1 MKLELKPFQQS
12 TSFEIMAKLDKAR
25 ESVASG
31 ELEAIILA
39 APTGSG
45 KTITLAQMID
55 YTYGGGDGVSP
66 RPNTVYLWL
75 SDSPELNQQSKN
87 KLLGTC
93 DHLPYYKMV
102 TIESENFKDDELQ
115 PGYVYFINTQLLGK
129 DKLLTKEGGGDFR
142 NTTFWQT
149 VARTIA
155 RAPQDFVLIIDEAHR
170 GATATDRNRTTIMQ
184 KFIVGSPVDGMPA
197 VPLVLGMSATP
208 QRFTTLL
215 GNNNRTQRPINID
228 PEEVRASGLLKDLII
243 VHNPTTNIVGDLT
256 LLEQAARTWKQFTK
270 QWEEYC
276 VKEREKDIVRPI
288 LVVQVED
295 GTEGVLTRTSLEDVL
310 RVVERQTGPLA
321 VNEIV
326 HCFQEA
332 AELSISGKIIR
343 KLEASRIQDSPD
355 AKVVLF
361 KTALST
367 GWDCPRAEVM
377 MSFRRAE
384 DPTSIA
390 QLVGRMVRTPLARR
404 IGTNEVLDTVELF
417 LPHYNRDAVKAVLEL
432 LRNPT
437 DGLGVRAEL
446 AGETY
451 GRNPAFAKVFEHLN
465 TLPTYAVS
473 RIPKMSEVKR
483 ALRLAG
489 LLMHEGLNQDAD
501 EEMRENFLKK
511 LRTTRDEYAKT
522 IAEWGN
528 VLRERGEIEVDSLS
542 VIVGP
547 MSIANTVQTR
557 MTLSVENIEQLFDA
571 AGRTLAAGEG
581 LHRTYWKRFHDQD
594 NPNQAKLELIAI
606 MRQSETVPALEKF
619 AREQFDE
626 CWNKH
631 KAEIKKLSASV
642 RVRFNALI
650 QSSGKAAAQDWEL
663 PDQIVEKKEGSAL
676 DNHLFCDADGKFF
689 ADMSNTWEAGLLA
702 DEMKKNDFVCWLR
715 NMDRRDWAFC
725 VPYEMAGVTK
735 PFFPDFAVVRKV
747 GKAFVVDILEPHND
761 SYIDALPKAIGLAK
775 FAEEH
780 GEEFG
785 RFIFARKVGNN
796 WQYADMSQKE
806 TRLKTLKMQPG
817 SDIGGLFS

>member
-1 MKLELKPFQQS
+1 VKMELKPFQETAAQD
-12 TSFEIMAKLDKAR
+12 IMAKLDKAR
-25 ESVASG
+25 DSVASG
-31 ELEAIILA
+31 DLEAIILA

-45 KTITLAQMID
+45 KTITLAQVID
-55 YTYGGGDGVSP
+55 YTFGGGDSISA
-66 RPNTVYLWL
+66 RPNTVFLWL
-75 SDSPELNQQSKN
+75 SDSPELNTQSKN
-87 KLLGTC
+87 KLLGSC
-93 DHLPYYKMV
+93 DHLPYYKMI

-115 PGYVYFINTQLLGK
+115 PGHVYFINTQLLGK

-184 KFIVGSPVDGMPA
+184 KFIVGSPADGMLP

-208 QRFTTLL
+208 QRFNTLL
-215 GNNNRTQRPINID
+215 GSTSRTQRPINID
-228 PEEVRASGLLKDLII
+228 PEEVRVSGLLKDLIL
-243 VHNPTTNIVGDLT
+243 VHNPRTNVAGDLT
-256 LLEQAARTWKQFTK
+256 LLEEAARTWKSFTK
-270 QWEEYC
+270 QWEDYC
-276 VKEREKDIVRPI
+276 VKEKEEDIVRPI

-310 RVVERQTGPLA
+310 RVIERQTGSLA

-326 HCFQEA
+326 HCFQDS

-343 KLEASRIQDSPD
+343 KLEASRIQESPD

-417 LPHYNRDAVKAVLEL
+417 LPHYNREAVEKVLEN

-446 AGETY
+446 AAETY
-451 GRNPAFAKVFEHLN
+451 GRNPEFAKVFAHLS

-501 EEMRENFLKK
+501 EEMREIFLKK
-511 LRTTRDEYAKT
+511 LKELRDKYAET
-522 IAEWGN
+522 VAEWGS
-528 VLRERGEIEVDSLS
+528 VLREGGEIEVDALK
-542 VIVGP
+542 VVVGP
-547 MSIANTVQTR
+547 MSIAGSITTR
-557 MTLSVENIEQLFDA
+557 MTLSVENIEQLFDS

-581 LHRTYWKRFHDQD
+581 LHRTYWKKFHDHEH
-594 NPNQAKLELIAI
+594 PNAAKLEIIAI
-606 MRQSETVPALEKF
+606 MDQLETVPTLEKF
-619 AREQFDE
+619 AREQFGE
-626 CWNKH
+626 WWNKH
-631 KAEIKKLSASV
+631 KAGIKKLSASV
-642 RVRFNALI
+642 RARFNELI

-663 PDQIVEKKEGSAL
+663 PDRIVEKKEGSVL
-676 DNHLFCDADGKFF
+676 EKHLFCDADGTFF
-689 ADMSNTWEAGLLA
+689 ADLNTWEAELLA
-702 DEMKKNDFVCWLR
+702 DEMKKKDFVCWLR

-725 VPYEMAGVTK
+725 VPYEMGGVTK
-735 PFFPDFAVVRKV
+735 PFFPDFAVVRKTSK
-747 GKAFVVDILEPHND
+747 GFVVDILEPHND
-761 SYIDALPKAIGLAK
+761 SYVDALPKAIGLAK

-785 RFIFARKVGNN
+785 RLIFARKKGEK
-796 WQYADMSQKE
+796 WEFADMCDKA
-806 TRLKTLKMQPG
+806 TREKTLKTQPG
-817 SDIGGLFS
+817 SDIGGLFD

>member
-1 MKLELKPFQQS
+1 MKLELKPFQDIAARD
-12 TSFEIMAKLDKAR
+12 IMAKLDKAR
-25 ESVASG
+25 DSVASG
-31 ELEAIILA
+31 DLEAIILA

-45 KTITLAQMID
+45 KTITLAQVID
-55 YTYGGGDGVSP
+55 YTFGGGDGISA
-66 RPNTVYLWL
+66 RPNTVFLWL
-75 SDSPELNQQSKN
+75 SDSPELNTQSKN

-93 DHLPYYKMV
+93 DHLPYYKMI

-155 RAPQDFVLIIDEAHR
+155 HAPQDFVLIIDEAHR

-184 KFIVGSPVDGMPA
+184 KFIVGSPVDGMPP

-215 GNNNRTQRPINID
+215 GNTNRTQRPINID
-228 PEEVRASGLLKDLII
+228 PEEVRDSGLLKDLIL
-243 VHNPTTNIVGDLT
+243 VRNPKTNVAGDLT
-256 LLEQAARTWKQFTK
+256 LLEEAARTWKRFTK
-270 QWEEYC
+270 EWEDYC
-276 VKEREKDIVRPI
+276 VKEKEKEIVRPI

-295 GTEGVLTRTSLEDVL
+295 GTENVLTRTSLEDVI
-310 RVVERQTGPLA
+310 RVIERQTGPLA
-321 VNEIV
+321 LNEIV
-326 HCFQEA
+326 HCFQDSS
-332 AELSISGKIIR
+332 ELQISGKIIR
-343 KLEASRIQDSPD
+343 KLDASRIQESPD

-437 DGLGVRAEL
+437 DGLGIRAESS
-446 AGETY
+446 AETY
-451 GRNPAFAKVFEHLN
+451 SRNPAMAKVFEHLK

-473 RIPKMSEVKR
+473 RVPKMSEVKR

-501 EEMRENFLKK
+501 EEMREIFLKK
-511 LRTTRDEYAKT
+511 LKELRDKYAKT
-522 IAEWGN
+522 VAEWSSA
-528 VLRERGEIEVDSLS
+528 LREGGEIEVDVTQFATSRM
-542 VIVGP
+542 IIIGT
-547 MSIANTVQTR
+547 NTTWL
-557 MTLSVENIEQLFDA
+557 TLSEENIEQLFDA
-571 AGRTLAAGEG
+571 AGRMLAAGEG
-581 LHRTYWKRFHDQD
+581 LHRTFWKRFHDQEK
-594 NPNQAKLELIAI
+594 PNQAKLELIAI
-606 MRQSETVPALEKF
+606 MRQLETVPTLEKF

-626 CWNKH
+626 WWKKH
-631 KAEIKKLSASV
+631 KAAIQKLSASV

-650 QSSGKAAAQDWEL
+650 QASGKAAPQDWEL
-663 PDQIVEKKEGSAL
+663 PDQIVEKKEGAVWQ
-676 DNHLFCDADGKFF
+676 NHLYCDADGKFS
-689 ADMSNTWEAGLLA
+689 AELNGWETELLTA
-702 DEMKKNDFVCWLR
+702 EMEKKDFVCWLR
-715 NMDRRDWAFC
+715 NLDRRDWSFC
-725 VPYEMAGVTK
+725 VPYELGSVK
-735 PFFPDFAVVRKV
+735 PFYPDFAIIRKTAK
-747 GKAFVVDILEPHND
+747 GFVVDILEPHD
-761 SYIDALPKAIGLAK
+761 DTRADTLPKAIGLAK
-775 FAEEH
+775 FADEH

-785 RFIFARKVGNN
+785 RLIVARKKGDK
-796 WQYADMSQKE
+796 WQLPDMNDKA
-806 TRLKTLKMQPG
+806 TREKTKKMQPQ
-817 SDIGGLFS
+817 SNIENLFA

>member
-1 MKLELKPFQQS
+1 MKLELKPFQDNAARD
-12 TSFEIMAKLDKAR
+12 IIAKLDKAR
-25 ESVASG
+25 DSVASG
-31 ELEAIILA
+31 DLEAIILA

-45 KTITLAQMID
+45 KTITLAQVID
-55 YTYGGGDGVSP
+55 YTFGGGDGVSA
-66 RPNTVYLWL
+66 RPNTVFLWL
-75 SDSPELNQQSKN
+75 SDSPELNTQSKN
-87 KLLGTC
+87 KLLGAC

-184 KFIVGSPVDGMPA
+184 KFIVGSPVDGMPS

-215 GNNNRTQRPINID
+215 GNTNRTQRPINID
-228 PEEVRASGLLKDLII
+228 PEEVRASGLLKDLIL
-243 VHNPTTNIVGDLT
+243 VHNPRTNVAGDLT
-256 LLEQAARTWKQFTK
+256 LLEEAAKTWKRFTK
-270 QWEEYC
+270 QWEDYC
-276 VKEREKDIVRPI
+276 VKEKEKDIVRPI

-295 GTEGVLTRTSLEDVL
+295 GTVGVLTRTSLEDVL
-310 RVVERQTGPLA
+310 RVIERQTGSLA

-326 HCFQEA
+326 HCFQDS

-343 KLEASRIQDSPD
+343 KLEASRIQESPD

-417 LPHYNRDAVKAVLEL
+417 LPHYNREAVEKVLES
-432 LRNPT
+432 LRNPA
-437 DGLGVRAEL
+437 DGQVMRAEL
-446 AGETY
+446 AAETY
-451 GRNPAFAKVFEHLN
+451 GRNTTLAKVFEHLN

-501 EEMRENFLKK
+501 EEMREIVLKK
-511 LRTTRDEYAKT
+511 LRELRDKYAKT
-522 IAEWGN
+522 VAEWSTA
-528 VLRERGEIEVDSLS
+528 LREGGEIEVDALL
-542 VIVGP
+542 VATGQMTITG
-547 MSIANTVQTR
+547 TKTTR
-557 MTLSVENIEQLFDA
+557 LTLSEENIEQLFDA
-571 AGRTLAAGEG
+571 AGRLLAAGEG
-581 LHRTYWKRFHDQD
+581 LHRTYWKRFHDQEK
-594 NPNQAKLELIAI
+594 PNQAKLELIAI
-606 MRQSETVPALEKF
+606 MRQLETVPTLEKF
-619 AREQFDE
+619 AREQFDL
-626 CWNKH
+626 WWKKH

-663 PDQIVEKKEGSAL
+663 PEQIVEKKEGSAL
-676 DNHLFCDADGKFF
+676 AKHLFCDADGKFF
-689 ADMSNTWEAGLLA
+689 ADLNTWEAGLLA

-715 NMDRRDWAFC
+715 NLDRRDWAFC
-725 VPYEMAGVTK
+725 VPYEMGNMTK
-735 PFFPDFAVVRKV
+735 PFFPDFAIVRKT
-747 GKAFVVDILEPHND
+747 GKGFVVDILEPHND
-761 SYIDALPKAIGLAK
+761 SYVDALPKAIGLAK

-785 RFIFARKVGNN
+785 RLIFARKKGEK
-796 WQYADMSQKE
+796 WEFADMCEKA
-806 TRLKTLKMQPG
+806 TREKTLKMQPG
-817 SDIGGLFS
+817 SDIGKLFM